1 MTPNISFSP
10 ISPSDHLPIFTTL
23 TISPPSLPA
32 LSTCTFRSLNCIDTS
47 AFIRDI
53 LVSRLITHSPSN
65 LTYLIDTYNPTLTS
79 ILNNHAPFQTKIL
92 RSKASQLWFTPALH
106 KLKSTRRRLERVW
119 LRTHSSLD
127 LNLFRSAYNH
137 YHSAIIKAK
146 RLFNSNLISANISNP
161 RKLWT

>member
-32 LSTCTFRSLNCIDTS
+32 LSTCTFRSRKSIEIS

-65 LTYLIDTYNPTLTS
+65 RTDLIDTYNSTLTS
-79 ILNNHAPFQTKIL
+79 ILNNHAPFQTTIL
-92 RSKASQLWFTPALH
+92 RSKPSQPWFTPALH
-106 KLKSTRRRLERVW
+106 KLEFTRRRLERVW
-119 LRTHSSLD
+119 LRTRSSLV
-127 LNLFRSAYNH
+127 S
-137 YHSAIIKAK
+137 S
-146 RLFNSNLISANISNP
+146 
-161 RKLWT
+161 